1 MAGGFG
7 AVCGQANAAY
17 PVPADSNQVF
27 YLQRSLNAN
36 TIVYTARMHPDGT
49 IDERDPI
56 QVYWRRFNSD
66 GRIKPLTLLERT
78 QAFGVRVRPLA
89 GRPGEFAVNLVS
101 YRKRHAILKVEDRM
115 PVLEAELSG
124 QPARLISAFLDVSDA
139 KPLPRINRVTVY
151 GRAKANGGPVTET
164 FGR

>member
-1 MAGGFG
+1 MAGGL
-7 AVCGQANAAY
+7 ANAAY
-17 PVPADSNQVF
+17 PVPADSNLVF
-27 YLQRSLNAN
+27 FIQRSLNAN
-36 TIVYTARMHPDGT
+36 TIVYTARMRPDGT

-78 QAFGVRVRPLA
+78 QAFGVRVRPLV
-89 GRPGEFAVNLVS
+89 GRPGEFAVSLVS

-124 QPARLISAFLDVSDA
+124 QPARLIAAFLDVSDA

-151 GRAKANGGPVTET
+151 GRAKANGGPVAEI
-164 FGR
+164 FRR